1 MISFIICALNEE
13 DNISDTVNSIYKA
26 LKRNI
31 DITTYQI
38 IIVDDGSTDNTFNIS
53 KKLQSYDKNI
63 KICKNTKNLGY
74 GESLKKGLREV
85 IYEKFMVIPGDN
97 DLTDL
102 TIFSGLKKINSADM
116 IMIFPINI
124 ENRSKIRNLV
134 SITFKMIYLIF
145 FDCYVNYINSP
156 SIYPTK
162 IVKMFNLKS
171 KRFSIISEITT
182 KLLHSDITYV
192 EVPTIFKQSLRIRKT
207 ITLKNLIEVIT
218 SFLTILLEIKFISR
232 KNFNTKAK
240 RNYTI
245 TE

>member
-13 DNISDTVNSIYKA
+13 ENLRDTVNSIYGA
-26 LKRNI
+26 LKKSEKIKN
-31 DITTYQI
+31 YQI
-38 IIVDDGSTDNTFNIS
+38 IIVDDGSTDNTYEIS
-53 KKLQSYDKNI
+53 KEINKSDKNV

-102 TIFSGLKKINSADM
+102 TIFSGLKHINSADM
-116 IMIFPINI
+116 VMIFPINI

-134 SITFKMIYLIF
+134 SIIFKMVYLISF
-145 FDCYVNYINSP
+145 NCYVNYINSP

-162 IVKMFNLKS
+162 IVNNFKLRS

-182 KLLHSDITYV
+182 KLLQSNITYI

-207 ITLKNLIEVIT
+207 ITLRNLIEVIT
-218 SFLTILLEIKFISR
+218 SFFKLLFEIKLTNKKFFS
-232 KNFNTKAK
+232 TKAK

-245 TE
+245 ID

>member
-26 LKRNI
+26 LKNKNI
-31 DITTYQI
+31 IKYQI
-38 IIVDDGSTDNTFNIS
+38 IIVDDGSTDNTFSIS
-53 KKLQSYDKNI
+53 KQLKTKDKNI
-63 KICKNTKNLGY
+63 TICKNTKNLGY

-102 TIFSGLKKINSADM
+102 TIFSGLKHINSADM
-116 IMIFPINI
+116 VMIFPINI

-134 SITFKMIYLIF
+134 SIIFKMVYLIF
-145 FDCYVNYINSP
+145 FNCYVNYINSP

-162 IVKMFNLKS
+162 IVNNFKLKS

-182 KLLHSDITYV
+182 KLLHSNITYI

-207 ITLKNLIEVIT
+207 ITLRNLIEVIT
-218 SFLTILLEIKFISR
+218 SFLKLLFEIKLTNKKF
-232 KNFNTKAK
+232 FVAKAK
-240 RNYTI
+240 RNYTTI
-245 TE
+245 D